1 MNKQLGEMP
10 EAKIRNHLGLLNT
23 ISCKIGK
30 LLKEKK
36 REDQV
41 LTSFL
46 TTTMGRVPEYRIK
59 IKVSNPINEAQLPD
73 TDRIP

>member
-10 EAKIRNHLGLLNT
+10 EAKRRNHLGLLNT

-30 LLKEKK
+30 LLKETK

-46 TTTMGRVPEYRIK
+46 TTTMGRVPE
-59 IKVSNPINEAQLPD
+59 
-73 TDRIP
+73 

>member
-1 MNKQLGEMP
+1 VLKQLGEMP
-10 EAKIRNHLGLLNT
+10 EAKRRNHLGLLNT

-73 TDRIP
+73 TARIP